1 MIPYPQNHFKTR
13 HVYRY
18 IGIIWHMTHVSK
30 YRMKRK
36 IESRISTNFTRALF
50 SASGSQ
56 GHEILRSLLTLTEQT
71 MLAKRLALIVMLE
84 KEFSYYRISK
94 SLKMS
99 TSTIK
104 RIHGELEAGAYEP
117 IIKAL
122 RGRMRV
128 SFLELLELLLTGGR
142 PITGAGHKKRL
153 NDIRRRLWTD

>member
-1 MIPYPQNHFKTR
+1 
-13 HVYRY
+13 
-18 IGIIWHMTHVSK
+18 MTHVSK